1 MLFWENILQFI
12 LSRDTLHTVNQ
23 HAKYSQLDFHYIT
36 EKRAELRSRVL
47 SATKN
52 YSGAKST
59 SWFIIH
65 IIIITRFFILYF
77 FKCYFIYLLKFF
89 IFYFF
94 YLEWLKF

>member
-77 FKCYFIYLLKFF
+77 FKCYFIYL
-89 IFYFF
+89 FF